1 MAFDKGKYDQ
11 EYNREHIRR
20 KFIPFNDTNKEDVEL
35 LAWLDQ
41 QGNVTQ
47 YIKRLIAEDI
57 KYTKAKHRFKE
68 AQDVLINSL
77 SLSNRLSNENDN
89 PQDD

>member
-1 MAFDKGKYDQ
+1 MAFSKTKYDI
-11 EYNREHIRR
+11 EYNKAHVKR

-35 LAWLDQ
+35 LAWLDK

-57 KYTKAKHRFKE
+57 RLTKAKHQYKE
-68 AQDVLINSL
+68 AKE
-77 SLSNRLSNENDN
+77 RNESDGH
-89 PQDD
+89 